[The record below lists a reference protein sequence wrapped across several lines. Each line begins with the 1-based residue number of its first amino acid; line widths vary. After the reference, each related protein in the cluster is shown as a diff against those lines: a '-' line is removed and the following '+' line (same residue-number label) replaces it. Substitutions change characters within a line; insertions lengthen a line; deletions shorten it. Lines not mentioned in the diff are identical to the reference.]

1 MKNSFKTPLVPIS
14 WGELIDKI
22 TILEIKLKK
31 LNTPSALLNV
41 KNEYE
46 YLINIIKFNF
56 EIEEIIKQLKKD
68 LLIVNELLW
77 QVEDDIR
84 DKELNQSFD
93 QQFIE
98 LARKVY
104 HLNDQRANIKRQIN
118 KETNSELTEEKSY
131 KKYSR

>member
-46 YLINIIKFNF
+46 YLTNIIKFNF

-77 QVEDDIR
+77 HVEDDIR

-93 QQFIE
+93 KQFIE

-118 KETNSELTEEKSY
+118 KDTNSELTEEKSY
-131 KKYSR
+131 KKYSH

>member
-22 TILEIKLKK
+22 TILEIKLKR
-31 LNTPSALLNV
+31 LNSHDALQNV

-46 YLINIIKFNF
+46 YLSDIVKSNF
-56 EIEEIIKQLKKD
+56 EIEEITTHLKKN
-68 LLIVNELLW
+68 LLTVNELLW

-84 DKELNQSFD
+84 DKEFNQSFD
-93 QQFIE
+93 QHFIE

-104 HLNDQRANIKRQIN
+104 HLNDQRAFIKKQIN
-118 KETNSELTEEKSY
+118 KDTKSELVEEKGY
-131 KKYSR
+131 KKYSN